1 MNLVPV
7 YGLASILGMDQRALA
22 LSVSILAGVA
32 FTVMLLAFGG
42 VLQKMWESHVNWLAT
57 QKQRFSPDPGNVKLQ
72 MGLIYAGVVLALL
85 VLLVALDNKLI
96 ALALWTV
103 TLLVPGWMINAAWN
117 KRIKQIDEQLPATIL
132 AMSNSVASGLTLVQA
147 IERLGERSE
156 EPIRTE
162 YRIMANQW
170 RAGSDIITAINEC
183 KQRLKL
189 PNFNIFATTIA
200 VNQTMGGN
208 VVETMDRLA
217 QALEAIAEM
226 QHEVYTSTAEGR
238 QNLLFLGIAP
248 FPMLLLMLAIN
259 YDGTLMLFTE
269 PLGRTLMMISIG
281 FYLVGFFWAR
291 SIINADV

>member
-1 MNLVPV
+1 MT
-7 YGLASILGMDQRALA
+7 LAATIFGMDERTLA
-22 LSVSILAGVA
+22 LSVSILGGVA
-32 FTVMLLAFGG
+32 FIAMLLAFAG
-42 VLQKMWESHVNWLAT
+42 VLQRMWESHVSWLST

-72 MGLIYAGVVLALL
+72 MGLIYAGVVLALFV
-85 VLLVALDNKLI
+85 VLIAIDNKFI
-96 ALALWTV
+96 ALALWTL
-103 TLLVPGWMINAAWN
+103 TLLVPGWLINNAWN
-117 KRIKQIDEQLPATIL
+117 KRIRKIDEQLPLTIM
-132 AMSNSVASGLTLVQA
+132 AMSNSVASGLTLVQS
-147 IERLGERSE
+147 IERLAERAE

-170 RAGSDIITAINEC
+170 RAGSDVLTAITEA
-183 KQRLKL
+183 KGRLKL

-217 QALEAIAEM
+217 QSLEAIAEM

-248 FPMLLLMLAIN
+248 VPMLLLMLAIN
-259 YDGTLMLFTE
+259 YEGTLMLFTE
-269 PLGRTLMMISIG
+269 PLGRGLMMTSIG
-281 FYLVGFFWAR
+281 FYMVGFLWAR